1 MINFTHEDLI
11 HTIQNLVDFMGK
23 LFGTFGIRGLAN
35 EEFTPKLAFDLGLAL
50 ATHLENKGKVAVG
63 YDNRTSREMLEHAFI
78 AGLTAGGCDAV
89 RLGVAPTPVLSFG
102 IRHFSCDA
110 GIMITASH
118 NPAEY
123 NGAKFWDHEG
133 AGFVRTRE
141 REIER
146 LVERGGKLME
156 WDRIGR
162 AREVDALTSYLRSL
176 GERVP
181 KIRRKLKV
189 VVDCANGAGSV
200 ATPQI
205 LTKLGCRVVSMN
217 AQLDGAFPG
226 RLPEPIPENLGEL
239 IKTVSA
245 TGADLG
251 IAHDGDADRTLVVDE
266 RGELLSGDRVFALV
280 AMHYLQ
286 GKKAPRIVTT
296 VATSSV
302 LDDAAEKLGGEVVR
316 TRVGEPEIIA
326 EFREKGGDLGGEEN
340 GGVIFPD
347 WLLCRDGIMTA
358 VQFVEL
364 VAQSGKPVSEVNST
378 LPTYHQLKR
387 RVKCPDKLKQ
397 KVIDDLAK
405 RLARYKPDRTEGLR
419 VATKDGWFIVRPSGT
434 EPVFRCFSEARTE
447 ERAEELADLGMDALK
462 ESVAAAKKQI

>member
-1 MINFTHEDLI
+1 
-11 HTIQNLVDFMGK
+11 MGK
-23 LFGTFGIRGLAN
+23 LFGTFGIRGVAN
-35 EEFTPKLAFDLGLAL
+35 QEFTPKLAFDLGLAL
-50 ATHLENKGKVAVG
+50 ATHLKNKGKVAVG
-63 YDNRTSREMLEHAFI
+63 YDNRTSSEMLEHAFA
-78 AGLTAGGCDAV
+78 AGLTAGGCDVV
-89 RLGVAPTPVLSFG
+89 RLGMVPTPVLSFG
-102 IRHFSCDA
+102 IRRFSCDA

-118 NPAEY
+118 NPPEY

-133 AGFVRTRE
+133 AGFVRDRE

-146 LVERGGKLME
+146 LVKEGGKLVS
-156 WDRIGR
+156 WDRIGKTSK
-162 AREVDALTSYLRSL
+162 ADALNPYMRSL
-176 GERVP
+176 RERVP
-181 KIRRKLKV
+181 RVRRKLKV

-200 ATPQI
+200 VTPQV
-205 LTKLGCRVVSMN
+205 LTRLGCKVVSMN
-217 AQLDGAFPG
+217 AQLDGTFPG
-226 RLPEPIPENLGEL
+226 RLPEPVPEHLGEL
-239 IKTVSA
+239 VKTVSA
-245 TGADLG
+245 TSADLG

-280 AMHYLQ
+280 AMHYLR
-286 GKKAPRIVTT
+286 GKRAPRIVTT

-302 LDDAAEKLGGEVVR
+302 LDDAVGKSGGKVVR

-326 EFREKGGDLGGEEN
+326 EFRENGGDLGGEEN

-364 VAQSGKPVSEVNST
+364 VAQSGKSVSKVNSK

-397 KVIDDLAK
+397 KVLDDLAK

-419 VATKDGWFIVRPSGT
+419 VVTKDGWFIVRPSGT
-434 EPVFRCFSEARTE
+434 EPVFRCFSEARSE
-447 ERAEELADLGMDALK
+447 ERAEELAELGMKALK
-462 ESVAAAKKQI
+462 ESVKAVKG